1 MWTNEQ
7 QEKKSFEAHEQG
19 AFPAVCVDI
28 FEHTK
33 DNDNYMKPKK
43 FKNDEG
49 GYDIDTKKT
58 ITSVCVSFMT
68 SELVEYNGKMAPRMV
83 SFWAPKTWHEKGN
96 LRKFVAGWIPSF
108 AADDNFDEEQ
118 LIGRAAL
125 VNVVQYTNR
134 NGYQAAKVSGAMPTP
149 KGMDA
154 LVPKIPADFTRHKDK
169 QDTPQAAPAPAA
181 RPQHIPDGKD
191 NEPLPF

>member
-49 GYDIDTKKT
+49 RYDIDTKKT

-68 SELVEYNGKMAPRMV
+68 SELMEYNGKMAPRMV

-96 LRKFVAGWIPSF
+96 LRKFVAGWIPAF

-118 LIGRAAL
+118 LIGRSSL
-125 VNVVQYTNR
+125 VNVVQYTKH
-134 NGYQAAKVSGAMPTP
+134 NGYTGAKVGGAMPIP

-154 LVPKIPADFTRHKDK
+154 LVPKIPADFIRHKDK
-169 QDTPQAAPAPAA
+169 QEAPQAAPATVA
-181 RPQHIPDGKD
+181 RPQHIADGKD

>member
-7 QEKKSFEAHEQG
+7 TDKKGFEAHPEG
-19 AFPAVCVDI
+19 SYPAVCCDI

-33 DNDNYMKPKK
+33 DNPNYNKPKP

-49 GYDIDTKKT
+49 GYDIDTRQT
-58 ITSVCVSFMT
+58 ITSVCVSFLT
-68 SELVEYNGKMAPRMV
+68 SEEVVIEGKLMPRYV

-118 LIGRAAL
+118 LIGKPAL
-125 VNVVQYTNR
+125 VNVVQYTKS
-134 NGYQAAKVSGAMPTP
+134 NGYAGAKVAGAMPTP
-149 KGMDA
+149 KGMDT
-154 LVPKIPADFTRHKDK
+154 LVPKIPSDYVRHRDK
-169 QDTPQAAPAPAA
+169 PQQA
-181 RPQHIPDGKD
+181 
-191 NEPLPF
+191 